1 MTTLSHPKK
10 NVIPMAAGLAWGNDG
25 AIYQEK
31 LDGEFATLE
40 LPLVGLLAGE
50 RLRGGEFIC
59 FDVLDWQGRD
69 LTGLALN
76 TRISFR
82 NSLCR
87 AAGIS
92 IVPEAQHGGEFL
104 ARVLARGGEGVVR
117 KLPGD
122 TYFTPM
128 IACKRVQ
135 TWPCAVT
142 GFVRGSQSVTIA
154 DPATGQDRGRLTLR
168 GGKCDQVR
176 PGSLVKVEGMNLT
189 PTGKIREPR
198 VCQDTPTSW
207 LIRF

>member
-1 MTTLSHPKK
+1 MTSLSHPKK

-128 IACKRVQ
+128 IACKRDHCGPGHGAGPRPPDV
-135 TWPCAVT
+135 A
-142 GFVRGSQSVTIA
+142 RGEM
-154 DPATGQDRGRLTLR
+154 
-168 GGKCDQVR
+168 R
-176 PGSLVKVEGMNLT
+176 PGAPGLPGQSGRNEPDADGENPGT
-189 PTGKIREPR
+189 PR
-198 VCQDTPTSW
+198 VPGYPHR
-207 LIRF
+207 LALP